1 MAEQERGTIS
11 IGFVHEA
18 LVGVRERGHDAVA
31 LLRQAGIS
39 PALLD
44 SEQARVSPER
54 YGALWLLI
62 ARALDDEFFGL
73 DSRPMKSGSF
83 TLLCYSV
90 LHSDTLDTALRRAL
104 RFLRLVLDDLS
115 GTLSIEDGIAQ
126 IRLQERK
133 GPQRMFAYA
142 TFMVMLHG
150 LACWLIGRRI
160 PILKAEFRCSEPPGL
175 TEYRVLLC
183 ADAWFDRPET
193 RIAIDA
199 SYLELPVIQ
208 SERSVKAFLRGAP
221 ANFLVKYRNSASL
234 TARIRRRLRQCSPA
248 DWPDFESLAKQLQM
262 TASTLRRRLD
272 GEGQRYQSIK
282 DELRRDLAIIY
293 LSRPDGSLL
302 EVAHALGFA
311 EPSAFHRAFKKWT
324 GTNPGDYR
332 PGGRRAA
339 KQLGAIGN
347 QSDAARPAS
356 SRSRPIP

>member
-18 LVGVRERGHDAVA
+18 LAVVRQRGLDATA
-31 LLRQAGIS
+31 LLHEAGIS

-62 ARALDDEFFGL
+62 ARRLDDEFFGL

-83 TLLCYSV
+83 TLLCHSV

-115 GTLSIEDGIAQ
+115 GTLSIENGIAQ
-126 IRLQERK
+126 IRLQERD
-133 GPQRMFAYA
+133 GPRRMFAYA
-142 TFMVMLHG
+142 TYLVMLHG

-160 PILKAEFRCSEPPGL
+160 PVLSAEFRCGEPPGL
-175 TEYRVLLC
+175 AEYRVLFC
-183 ADAWFDRPET
+183 PGARFDRPET

-199 SYLELPVIQ
+199 SYLDLPVIQ
-208 SERSVKAFLRGAP
+208 SERSVKVFLRGAP
-221 ANFLVKYRNSASL
+221 ANFLVKYRNSAGL
-234 TARIRRRLRQCSPA
+234 TARIRRRLRQSPPA
-248 DWPDFESLAKQLQM
+248 EWPDFETLARQLQM

-272 GEGQRYQSIK
+272 EEGQPYQSIK
-282 DELRRDLAIIY
+282 DDLRRDLAITY
-293 LSRPDGSLL
+293 LSRPGGSLAD
-302 EVAHALGFA
+302 VAHALGFA

-324 GTNPGDYR
+324 GTNPGEYR
-332 PGGRRAA
+332 QGRQRAA
-339 KQLGAIGN
+339 KPGALRKQG
-347 QSDAARPAS
+347 DAGRP
-356 SRSRPIP
+356 